1 MRKLDLLIIRAF
13 IGPFVLTTAV
23 STFILLIQHMLKYF
37 EDFVGKDLGISV
49 FAELLF
55 YFSLNMLQVALPLGV
70 LVSSLMTFGNL
81 GENFELTAIKSAGI
95 SLVRALR
102 PIFMLVLLISIGAF
116 FFNDNVLP
124 AANLKAYSLL
134 YDIKHKKPTMDL
146 QEGVFYKGIPDY
158 TIKVKEKLPDDITLK
173 DVIIYDHTTDI
184 GNRRVILADSS
195 RMFLFMNDRYLKLEL
210 FDGNYYSE
218 DKVRGNPIDQFNR
231 TNYSRMD
238 MVFSLA
244 SFEFDPTD
252 EELFRGNRQM
262 MNSRE
267 LTHAIDSMQDRITE
281 IRNGI
286 EKTAKMHFTYFQ
298 SQRQSNRFK
307 RGFFGETSMEQD
319 MYVGPIGFTHLE
331 EIIKKLEVVSDS
343 TMDEL
348 PLQRNKPA
356 RTSKPVKK
364 PKIPERTVRLQ
375 RDTIPNVQLA
385 DLKLSDLDSI
395 IDQRYSRRNQIIHS
409 ALTQSRNVKNAIT
422 STDSREDNIRKQLS
436 KYVIEKYKKYSQAFA
451 CIVMF
456 LIGAPLGSIIKKG
469 GLGVPVIISIFFFI
483 VYYVLSISGE
493 EYAKAEVMDGKI
505 SVWLSNIILLP
516 VGLFFLRQARI
527 DARLFDKDIYI
538 IWWDKMKAKYRS
550 RKKLG

>member
-1 MRKLDLLIIRAF
+1 MRKLDQLIIKSF

-81 GENFELTAIKSAGI
+81 GEHFELTAIKSSGI
-95 SLVRALR
+95 SLIRALQ
-102 PIFMLVLLISIGAF
+102 PIFFFVVLISIGAF
-116 FFNDNVLP
+116 FFNDKVLP

-134 YDIKHKKPTMDL
+134 YDIKHKKPTMDI

-158 TIKVKEKLPDDITLK
+158 TIKANEKLPDDITLM
-173 DVIIYDHTTDI
+173 DVIIYDHTSDI

-210 FDGNYYSE
+210 FNGNYYSE
-218 DKVRGNPIDQFNR
+218 DKVRGNPINQFNR
-231 TNYSRMD
+231 TSYSRMD

-262 MNSRE
+262 MDIKE
-267 LTHAIDSMQDRITE
+267 LTQAIDSMNLKIED
-281 IRNGI
+281 IRTSFMESNVQY
-286 EKTAKMHFTYFQ
+286 FTYFQ
-298 SQRQSNRFK
+298 EEARVKIRARERLSVDTLEIDDDEYTARRMRQDSLRNGNLDSQRDSLKYSGRRIK
-307 RGFFGETSMEQD
+307 PRIVS
-319 MYVGPIGFTHLE
+319 
-331 EIIKKLEVVSDS
+331 EIKEVPTRSTVRIKKDS
-343 TMDEL
+343 
-348 PLQRNKPA
+348 
-356 RTSKPVKK
+356 
-364 PKIPERTVRLQ
+364 
-375 RDTIPNVQLA
+375 LA
-385 DLKLSDLDSI
+385 TLNLDSLKLTDLDSI
-395 IDQRYSRRNQIIHS
+395 LEAKKTGGQVVINA
-409 ALTQSRNVKNAIT
+409 ALAQSRNLKNNLT
-422 STDSREDNIRKQLS
+422 GTVSRANNIEKNLG
-436 KYVIEKYKKYSQAFA
+436 KYSIEKYKKYSQAFA

-456 LIGAPLGSIIKKG
+456 FIGAPLGAIIKKG
-469 GLGVPVIISIFFFI
+469 GLGMPVIISIFFFI

-493 EYAKAEVMDGKI
+493 EYAKAGVMDGAY
-505 SVWLSNIILLP
+505 SVWMANVVLLP
-516 VGLFFLRQARI
+516 IGLFFLRQARI

-538 IWWDKMKAKYRS
+538 IWWDKMTTKYWS